1 MEMTRISMN
10 RLSDP
15 FTDQPSNG
23 YIEPAAPPR
32 ISVQPP
38 PDYNEGP
45 PDNEI
50 HFDNG
55 PDGYAAPNP
64 FIQDLDR
71 RFPRIAVSP
80 SMLYTYTLMRA
91 QNTVQNDPL
100 HSALYTHPSRSY
112 HDQRRMKLELVA
124 RRHSIESLPRRT
136 TFFWDPVDEQP
147 RVEIPYVP
155 FDPRKPAPSNITYQE
170 HIRQFP
176 PSIGTNHYKGDMV
189 WANFG
194 YIKIRG
200 RWVDPDSE
208 GDVADA
214 YNAEE
219 SGDDEAP
226 YLPDLQKLPDTGPI
240 IMSPEEEEQFYRDY
254 ASEVSDEG
262 DGEGDPRLYRIS
274 PATFA
279 RWSVG
284 CGSGERY
291 EETPFVPGPKLT
303 SPDRK
308 DEDEVRPQ
316 SRPDL
321 QYDVET
327 GSVLSGLY
335 ETDPDPRVL
344 RSPQGVNVVRP
355 PTGFAYSYPQVAMN
369 LDVQAF
375 SNGQMWGPESSIAST
390 PEVYNSD
397 NGIRNV
403 APRVGDV
410 QTGEQIYETSRAKI
424 DVLRKEVQDRTAQ
437 LFAEANAAKTTA
449 EQRIR
454 LGREVFFLKDMIA
467 SLPPREQFAV
477 LTPFTTPSPPPS
489 SSSPS
494 RQAQFD
500 GSYSPRSPPKPTLRR
515 RSQYRRY
522 LREELEREEMA
533 VNKTREYA
541 KRLVDEHMDI
551 LGEIEKLQAEREM
564 LLGQLGVLSVA
575 DLPGLIPKREPS
587 GRDLREQFGVQS
599 L

>member
-1 MEMTRISMN
+1 MEMTRVSMD
-10 RLSDP
+10 RMSDP

-23 YIEPAAPPR
+23 YIDPVRAPQ
-32 ISVQPP
+32 ICVQPP
-38 PDYNEGP
+38 PGFEEVP
-45 PDNEI
+45 PANVMY
-50 HFDNG
+50 FDNG
-55 PDGYAAPNP
+55 PDDVPNP

-80 SMLYTYTLMRA
+80 SMLYTYSLLRA
-91 QNTVQNDPL
+91 KETVQSDPL

-112 HDQRRMKLELVA
+112 HDQRRMRLELVA

-136 TFFWDPVDEQP
+136 TFFWDPIDEQP
-147 RVEIPYVP
+147 RVEIPYIP
-155 FDPRKPAPSNITYQE
+155 FNPRNPPPSNITYQE
-170 HIRQFP
+170 HLRQFP
-176 PSIGTNHYKGDMV
+176 PRIGTNHYKSDMV

-226 YLPDLQKLPDTGPI
+226 YLPDLRKIPDTGPR
-240 IMSPEEEEQFYRDY
+240 IMSPEEEDEFYHDY
-254 ASEVSDEG
+254 TSEVSDEG

-279 RWSVG
+279 RWAVG
-284 CGSGERY
+284 CGNGERY
-291 EETPFVPGPKLT
+291 EETPFVPGPKLP
-303 SPDRK
+303 SPDPNY
-308 DEDEVRPQ
+308 DDEVRPK
-316 SRPDL
+316 SRPHL

-335 ETDPDPRVL
+335 ETDTDPQVL

-355 PTGFAYSYPQVAMN
+355 PAGFAYSYPQAAIN

-390 PEVYNSD
+390 PEVYNSE
-397 NGIRNV
+397 NGILNV
-403 APRVGDV
+403 APKLGDV

-424 DVLRKEVQDRTAQ
+424 GTLRKEVQVRTAQ
-437 LFAEANAAKTTA
+437 LFVEADAAKTTA
-449 EQRIR
+449 EQRIH
-454 LGREVFFLKDMIA
+454 LGRQVFFLKGKISSM
-467 SLPPREQFAV
+467 PPQTQLAV
-477 LTPFTTPSPPPS
+477 LTPSTSPYPSPS
-489 SSSPS
+489 SKS
-494 RQAQFD
+494 QFKQGQFD

-515 RSQYRRY
+515 RKQYQRY
-522 LREELEREEMA
+522 IREELEREEMA

-541 KRLVDEHMDI
+541 KRLVEEHMDI
-551 LGEIEKLQAEREM
+551 QNEIEKLQAEREM
-564 LLGQLGVLSVA
+564 LLGQLGVLSVS

-587 GRDLREQFGVQS
+587 GRDLRDQFGLQS